1 MQMLKLKIHFYWEA
15 LINSY
20 SQIFFSNHKW
30 FGYLLL
36 LASLVNP
43 YVGIAGILAGLIAII
58 VSDIIGFNEETI
70 RTGLYS
76 FNSIMVG
83 FIIGL
88 FYKLSFPTV
97 GFLILA
103 SIFTA
108 FFSVW
113 LKSFFSAYAIPIL
126 GIPFV
131 LGVWTVLLGANE
143 FKAIELSER
152 GIYTVNE
159 FYVFWGEE
167 LGLLIYNISLFKLP
181 LLIDVYLKSL
191 GAIFLQYNLLVGGFI
206 AVGLLIYSRIAFSLS
221 IIGFFTGYYF
231 CLYFQGDMNELEYS
245 YIGFNYI
252 LSSIALGGFFIIP
265 SGRSYFL
272 SILSAVLI
280 ALCISALG
288 SFFVTFG
295 LPIYSLPFS
304 LVVILILFVLYQ
316 RQHTRK
322 LFIVQQQ
329 LFSPEKNLYAFHHQ
343 AERYKNDIFYH
354 IHLPFYGE
362 WNVSQAH
369 NGKITHKGEW
379 QYAFDF
385 VITDNQEK
393 TYQDNGVNVE
403 DFYCYNVPV
412 LAPADGWVVDI
423 LDNIPDNEIG
433 GVNIENNWGNAI
445 VIKHADFL
453 YSKLTHLKEETFKV
467 KIGDYVK
474 KGDLIANCGNSG
486 RSPEPHIHFQLQ
498 TTPFIGA
505 KTLKYPLAYFV
516 SKHNDGYKFHSFEY
530 PVENQKISKILTTP
544 IVTNAFNFVPGMTI
558 KWLLNDTNEIVIWEV
573 FTNSYNQV
581 YIYCQQSKSIA
592 YLQNNGIL
600 HYFTS
605 FEGDENSLL
614 YDFYFAA
621 YKVVLG
627 YYDGIEVKDILPLT
641 YFFSGFN
648 RFVQDFFA
656 PFKIYIGASYVG
668 KYLSI
673 DNEINPN
680 LVKLS
685 SETFK
690 RVGKKESNV
699 AKYEIEI
706 GKNGLQ
712 KLIINKNNI
721 CKEASVIH

>member
-1 MQMLKLKIHFYWEA
+1 MFKLKIQFYWEA

-70 RTGLYS
+70 RSGLYS

-143 FKAIELSER
+143 FKAIELSEK

-206 AVGLLIYSRIAFSLS
+206 ALGLLIYSRIAFSLS

-231 CLYFQGDMNELEYS
+231 CWYFQGDMNELEYS

-474 KGDLIANCGNSG
+474 KGDVIATCGNSG

-712 KLIINKNNI
+712 KLIIHKNNT

>member
-1 MQMLKLKIHFYWEA
+1 MFKLKIQFYWEA

-70 RTGLYS
+70 RSGLYS

-143 FKAIELSER
+143 FKAIELSEK

-206 AVGLLIYSRIAFSLS
+206 ALGLLIYSRIAFSLS

-343 AERYKNDIFYH
+343 SERYKNDIFYH

-685 SETFK
+685 SKTFK

-712 KLIINKNNI
+712 KLIIHKNNS

>member
-1 MQMLKLKIHFYWEA
+1 MFKLKIQFYWEA

-70 RTGLYS
+70 RSGLYS

-143 FKAIELSER
+143 FKAIELSEK

-231 CLYFQGDMNELEYS
+231 CWYFQGDMNELEYS

-453 YSKLTHLKEETFKV
+453 YSKLTHLKESTFKFKV
-467 KIGDYVK
+467 GDFVK
-474 KGDLIANCGNSG
+474 KGDVIATCGNSG

-516 SKHNDGYKFHSFEY
+516 SKHIDGYKFHSFEY

-712 KLIINKNNI
+712 KLIIHKNNT

>member
-70 RTGLYS
+70 RSGLYS

-206 AVGLLIYSRIAFSLS
+206 ALGLLIYSRIAFSLS

-544 IVTNAFNFVPGMTI
+544 ILTNAFNFVPGMTI

>member
-1 MQMLKLKIHFYWEA
+1 MFKLKIQFYWEA

-70 RTGLYS
+70 RSGLYS

-143 FKAIELSER
+143 FKAIELSEK

-206 AVGLLIYSRIAFSLS
+206 ALGLLIYSRIAFSLS

-474 KGDLIANCGNSG
+474 KGDVIATCGNSG

-516 SKHNDGYKFHSFEY
+516 SKHIDGYKFHSFEY

-685 SETFK
+685 SKTFK

-712 KLIINKNNI
+712 KLIIHKNNT

>member
-1 MQMLKLKIHFYWEA
+1 MFKLKIQFYWEA

-70 RTGLYS
+70 RSGLYS

-143 FKAIELSER
+143 FKAIELSEK

-206 AVGLLIYSRIAFSLS
+206 ALGLLIYSRIAFSLS

-295 LPIYSLPFS
+295 LTIYSLPFS

-343 AERYKNDIFYH
+343 SERYKNDIFYH

-498 TTPFIGA
+498 TAPFIGA

-558 KWLLNDTNEIVIWEV
+558 KWLLNNTNEIVIWEV

-685 SETFK
+685 SKTFK

-712 KLIINKNNI
+712 KLIIHKNNS

>member
-1 MQMLKLKIHFYWEA
+1 MFKLKIQFYWEA

-70 RTGLYS
+70 RSGLYS

-143 FKAIELSER
+143 FKAIELSEK

-206 AVGLLIYSRIAFSLS
+206 ALGLLIYSRIAFSLS

-423 LDNIPDNEIG
+423 LDNIPG
-433 GVNIENNWGNAI
+433 
-445 VIKHADFL
+445 
-453 YSKLTHLKEETFKV
+453 
-467 KIGDYVK
+467 
-474 KGDLIANCGNSG
+474 KGHCG
-486 RSPEPHIHFQLQ
+486 
-498 TTPFIGA
+498 A
-505 KTLKYPLAYFV
+505 
-516 SKHNDGYKFHSFEY
+516 
-530 PVENQKISKILTTP
+530 
-544 IVTNAFNFVPGMTI
+544 
-558 KWLLNDTNEIVIWEV
+558 WLLSQIQMI
-573 FTNSYNQV
+573 
-581 YIYCQQSKSIA
+581 
-592 YLQNNGIL
+592 
-600 HYFTS
+600 
-605 FEGDENSLL
+605 
-614 YDFYFAA
+614 
-621 YKVVLG
+621 
-627 YYDGIEVKDILPLT
+627 
-641 YFFSGFN
+641 
-648 RFVQDFFA
+648 
-656 PFKIYIGASYVG
+656 
-668 KYLSI
+668 
-673 DNEINPN
+673 
-680 LVKLS
+680 
-685 SETFK
+685 SEK
-690 RVGKKESNV
+690 HQ
-699 AKYEIEI
+699 
-706 GKNGLQ
+706 L
-712 KLIINKNNI
+712 
-721 CKEASVIH
+721 

>member
-1 MQMLKLKIHFYWEA
+1 MFKLKIQFYWEA

-70 RTGLYS
+70 RSGLYS

-143 FKAIELSER
+143 FKAIELSEK

-206 AVGLLIYSRIAFSLS
+206 ALGLLIYSRIAFSLS

-231 CLYFQGDMNELEYS
+231 CWYFQGDMNELEYS

-474 KGDLIANCGNSG
+474 KGDVIATCGNSG

-516 SKHNDGYKFHSFEY
+516 SKHIDGYKFHSFEY

-712 KLIINKNNI
+712 KLIIHKNNS

>member
-70 RTGLYS
+70 RSGLYS

>member
-1 MQMLKLKIHFYWEA
+1 MFKLKIQFYWEA

-70 RTGLYS
+70 RSGLYS

-143 FKAIELSER
+143 FKAIELSEK

-206 AVGLLIYSRIAFSLS
+206 ALGLLIYSRIAFSLS

-231 CLYFQGDMNELEYS
+231 CWYFQGDMNELEYS

-474 KGDLIANCGNSG
+474 KGDVIATCGNSG

-516 SKHNDGYKFHSFEY
+516 SKHIDGYKFHSFEY

-712 KLIINKNNI
+712 KLIIHKNNT

>member
-70 RTGLYS
+70 RSGLYS

-143 FKAIELSER
+143 FKAIELSEK